1 MYRES
6 LLTSALEQD
15 KQRNK
20 GEFLSPQACAGKPHT
35 SAEMFKLKDVNLS
48 QAWFKPQ
55 GGLQDP
61 RLP

>member
-1 MYRES
+1 MYKES

-15 KQRNK
+15 KEIKESSYLPRHVQ
-20 GEFLSPQACAGKPHT
+20 AGKPHS

-48 QAWFKPQ
+48 RAWFKPQ